1 MMICLSHTGI
11 HPDPNSMVVGKPQ
24 RWKLQSLDNSF
35 AAPLKSGVVYFII
48 ADSDECLSRTRDAA
62 PKLQLCG
69 AVRGRREKFK
79 LLDDGDGLWSICH
92 VDGPSI
98 VFQELSAHPKVLLS
112 KGPFNA
118 FLLCCFCSTQ

>member
-1 MMICLSHTGI
+1 
-11 HPDPNSMVVGKPQ
+11 MVAGKPQ

-35 AAPLKSGVVYFII
+35 AEPLKSGGVYFII

-79 LLDDGDGLWSICH
+79 LMDDGDGLWSMCH

-98 VFQELSAHPKVLLS
+98 VYQELSDDPKVLLS
-112 KGPFNA
+112 KGPLNA
-118 FLLCCFCSTQ
+118 LLLFCFCFMQ